1 MKEVKNESKE
11 KKQNFF
17 SCFLVCLLFNVSNNF
32 SMFYDALYIYF
43 HHTYALCT
51 NEKME
56 EKNHLEMERMLP
68 ATLVFFHLNLFFL
81 SVYQQFIKH
90 KHTFK

>member
-1 MKEVKNESKE
+1 
-11 KKQNFF
+11 
-17 SCFLVCLLFNVSNNF
+17 
-32 SMFYDALYIYF
+32 MFYDALYIYF

-68 ATLVFFHLNLFFL
+68 ATLVFFHLYLFFCL
-81 SVYQQFIKH
+81 FINNSSNTNIHLNERAVKLYI
-90 KHTFK
+90 K